1 MPHASVQFVV
11 TLGHGALGIGVFF
24 FPSSLP
30 SASSPEAM
38 RMGLADAL

>member
-1 MPHASVQFVV
+1 VPHVSVQFVV
-11 TLGHGALGIGVFF
+11 TLGHGALGIGAF
-24 FPSSLP
+24 SLP